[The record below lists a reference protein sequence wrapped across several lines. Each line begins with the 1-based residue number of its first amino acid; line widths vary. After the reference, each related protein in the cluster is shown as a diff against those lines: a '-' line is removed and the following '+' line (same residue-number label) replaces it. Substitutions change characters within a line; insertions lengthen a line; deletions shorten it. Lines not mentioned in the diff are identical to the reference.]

1 MKKTCDKKT
10 FKIVTFGCKVN
21 FYESEAIKE
30 NMIQNGYEYTPSKA
44 ADIFVFNTCAVTLVA
59 EHKCLKHIKSVARK
73 YPGCQIVVLGCFAQ
87 LHPEQIRDI
96 SNVKVLIGSMYKNHI
111 VEYLKSSE
119 RVLKADQNMRLAN
132 YEELKINDF
141 GSEVRAPVKIQDG
154 CDNFCSYCIIP
165 YVRGKSRSRR
175 PEEIKKEIQ
184 TLVNNGYQE
193 IVITGIHT
201 GGYGKDL
208 NNYSFSRLI
217 REILEETP
225 DLYRLRIS
233 SIEATEIDD
242 EFVNLLTKYIN
253 IANHLHIP
261 LQSGS
266 ETVLKRMNRRY
277 KICDYIKT
285 IEKIRNACPDIALT
299 TDVIVGFPGE
309 TEQEFQ
315 ETVTLIEQLSFSE
328 LHVFPFSNRENTAA
342 AKMTKQIDNSLK
354 KERVS
359 VLLDV
364 SKKLHNAYESKYFG
378 KELDVLF
385 EDFDKINGTYR
396 GHTSNYLEVHVK
408 SQFDL
413 EGKVCVVAYYGP
425 QNSLVKKG

>member
-154 CDNFCSYCIIP
+154 CDNFCAYCIIP
-165 YVRGKSRSRR
+165 LTRGKSRCR
-175 PEEIKKEIQ
+175 KKEDI
-184 TLVNNGYQE
+184 LDEIHRLAVRGYRE
-193 IVITGIHT
+193 IVITGIDMGSYVDGNT
-201 GGYGKDL
+201 KFSDL
-208 NNYSFSRLI
+208 V
-217 REILEETP
+217 EDILNVEPKTF
-225 DLYRLRIS
+225 RLRVGS
-233 SIEATEIDD
+233 LETSQFD
-242 EFVNLLTKYIN
+242 EKMVELYIN
-253 IANHLHIP
+253 NPRLVPHIHIP
-261 LQSGS
+261 LQSGCKNTL
-266 ETVLKRMNRRY
+266 ERMERKYNLDEFYDLVLRLKKSVKNL
-277 KICDYIKT
+277 
-285 IEKIRNACPDIALT
+285 ALS

-309 TEQEFQ
+309 TEDDF
-315 ETVTLIEQLSFSE
+315 IESCNFVKKVGFMR
-328 LHVFPFSNRENTAA
+328 LHVFPYSIRPYTKAATMANKVDRTCVKNRVRVLVGIGEKLAADYEN
-342 AKMTKQIDNSLK
+342 
-354 KERVS
+354 
-359 VLLDV
+359 
-364 SKKLHNAYESKYFG
+364 KYMG
-378 KELDVLF
+378 KELELLVEEELEPEGTTRVF
-385 EDFDKINGTYR
+385 RGYTENYLNLKI
-396 GHTSNYLEVHVK
+396 TSNRDI
-408 SQFDL
+408 S
-413 EGKVCVVAYYGP
+413 GRMMKVRVSEKNLYS
-425 QNSLVKKG
+425 N